1 MESNVIV
8 DTSLAFSRIEYALRH
23 LTALHSDAKFSVL
36 KKFKGSESCW
46 LSYGFKYFCFG
57 LEVFSSMLR

>member
-8 DTSLAFSRIEYALRH
+8 DTSLAFSR
-23 LTALHSDAKFSVL
+23 DAKFSVL

-46 LSYGFKYFCFG
+46 LSYGFKYSCFE